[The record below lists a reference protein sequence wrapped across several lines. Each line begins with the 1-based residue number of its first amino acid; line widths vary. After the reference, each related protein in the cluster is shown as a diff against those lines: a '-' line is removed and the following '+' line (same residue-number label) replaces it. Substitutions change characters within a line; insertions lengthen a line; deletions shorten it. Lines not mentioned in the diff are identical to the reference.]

1 MKLGGCE
8 TVIGLTTSYYCHGPQ
23 NRLRRRKREQ
33 LKDGHALRMMGQ
45 LTKEADTYVYT
56 SVQFGVAIHALCDPA
71 SVTDL
76 AVRLHNTAADPIAS
90 VV

>member
-1 MKLGGCE
+1 
-8 TVIGLTTSYYCHGPQ
+8 
-23 NRLRRRKREQ
+23 
-33 LKDGHALRMMGQ
+33 MGQ